1 MLPIDFAAVPVL
13 ATVLGPI
20 LAQAAPAP
28 VGGGGM
34 GDLMVTMVP
43 LLAMFGIMYFLVLR
57 PQQQKMRAHQEM
69 VDGVK
74 QGDTVTTNGG
84 LIGKVV
90 QVDTTELKVEIADN
104 VKVRVARGMIA
115 DVKTKDAAKKA

>member
-13 ATVLGPI
+13 ATVFGPI

-34 GDLMVTMVP
+34 SDLMVTMVP

-57 PQQQKMRAHQEM
+57 PQQQKMRDHQAM
-69 VDGVK
+69 VDAVK

-90 QVDTTELKVEIADN
+90 QVDTTELKLEIADN

-115 DVKTKDAAKKA
+115 DVKTKDAGKKA

>member
-1 MLPIDFAAVPVL
+1 MLPIDFAAVPVF
-13 ATVLGPI
+13 ATVFGPI

-28 VGGGGM
+28 AGGGGM

-69 VDGVK
+69 VDAVK

-84 LIGKVV
+84 LIGRVV